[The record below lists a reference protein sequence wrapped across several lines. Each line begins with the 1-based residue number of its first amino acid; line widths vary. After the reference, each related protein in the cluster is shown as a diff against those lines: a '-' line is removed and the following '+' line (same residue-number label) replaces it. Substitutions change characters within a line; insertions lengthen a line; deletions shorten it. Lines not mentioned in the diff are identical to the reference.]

1 MSEVSTAHKPPLSV
15 PVASPAANASPT
27 DTRVPPLSVG
37 PAAISHAQAYWLCQ
51 VAGWLLYG
59 GFLAVMYLLNDR
71 TKLGLHEGLSIFFL
85 CLFGLL
91 YTHGFRLLIHRYG
104 WAQWPLPRLVPL
116 ILLANVGMSVGFVS
130 SMYGT
135 ERLLGLQP
143 PGVIDLGVIY
153 VMLINSTFIFFMWSL
168 MYFAAYFFLNYKKK
182 EIERLEWERAMRE
195 FELNQLRSQLNPH
208 FVFNALNTIRALVAE
223 DPSKAQQ
230 SITQLS
236 NLLRHSLLATRR
248 RTIPLEE
255 EMRTV
260 RDYLMLEKLRYEDRM
275 HLTFDIDAS
284 ALTVC
289 LPPMMVQTLVENAVK
304 HGIARQKAEGFI
316 ALKGRV
322 HKGWLHLTIRNS
334 GTLATPGD
342 TTGFGVRNT
351 RQRLQLL
358 YGQPDLFTL
367 HQEGTHT
374 VVAQLQIP
382 LQP

>member
-1 MSEVSTAHKPPLSV
+1 MPEVSTAHKRPLSV
-15 PVASPAANASPT
+15 PVVSSAAAAPPSAAKAPPLAGNAS
-27 DTRVPPLSVG
+27 
-37 PAAISHAQAYWLCQ
+37 AISHAQAYWLCQ
-51 VAGWLLYG
+51 LSGWLLYG
-59 GFLAVMYLLNDR
+59 GFLAVVYLLNDR
-71 TKLGLHEGLSIFFL
+71 TELGAREGLSIFFL

-91 YTHGFRLLIHRYG
+91 YTHSFRLLIHRYG

-116 ILLANVGMSVGFVS
+116 ILLANVAMSIGFVS

-153 VMLINSTFIFFMWSL
+153 IMLINSTFMFFLWSL
-168 MYFAAYFFLNYKKK
+168 MYFAAYFFRNYKRK

-260 RDYLMLEKLRYEDRM
+260 RDYLTLEKLRYEDRM
-275 HLTFDIDAS
+275 HLTFDLDPA
-284 ALTVC
+284 ALSVC

-316 ALKGRV
+316 TLTGHV
-322 HKGWLHLTIRNS
+322 HAGCLQLTIRNS
-334 GTLATPGD
+334 GTLAMAD
-342 TTGFGVRNT
+342 DASGFGVRNT

-358 YGQPDLFTL
+358 YGQPDLFRL
-367 HQEGTHT
+367 YQEGTGT

-382 LQP
+382 IQP